1 MPGIETKSVS
11 SRNCFSVG
19 SCVRASA
26 TGPSGDFAAS
36 IRAMQS
42 PSVASG
48 ANVAHAERSASWL
61 RRRSARPRASS
72 SASEVVTASVA
83 ASMRAKRSA
92 PSAKPC
98 VADGSLPL
106 EPRGLVRHGRR
117 GGLDNG
123 IELCLQRG
131 VGDGG
136 EGRLDVAP
144 VVLRE
149 AVETRDAIFDEG
161 ERHRRSH
168 VLAHLCQRRG
178 DGSCVSNE
186 RAQPG
191 GRVGVW
197 ACDVDVRVEAVVE
210 VPDEIGVRLV
220 GVLEPEQ
227 LATRHV
233 HEIVTLE
240 AVRCRQLGRVERG
253 RAIDGRF
260 QKVDSAA

>member
-1 MPGIETKSVS
+1 
-11 SRNCFSVG
+11 
-19 SCVRASA
+19 
-26 TGPSGDFAAS
+26 
-36 IRAMQS
+36 MQS

-61 RRRSARPRASS
+61 RREVGAAEGLELVERGRYGLGRREHAREALGAQREAL
-72 SASEVVTASVA
+72 
-83 ASMRAKRSA
+83 RGG
-92 PSAKPC
+92 
-98 VADGSLPL
+98 GSLPL

-117 GGLDNG
+117 GGLDDG
-123 IELCLQRG
+123 IELGLQRG
-131 VGDGG
+131 IGDGG

-161 ERHRRSH
+161 ERHRRSQ

-227 LATRHV
+227 LAARHV

-240 AVRCRQLGRVERG
+240 AVRGRQLGRVERG
-253 RAIDGRF
+253 RAIDGGL
-260 QKVDSAA
+260 QKIDSAA